1 MNILKK
7 MESMDTND
15 SPSILESPLMQ
26 LANASASAVR
36 ADLPTEETP
45 KDQPRVYTNEAFS
58 SEDNTLAKE
67 NNISNVYCTQQLDQK
82 ECLLNSHQMESN
94 KEMELV
100 STDSF
105 ESKLSNFQVDAQP
118 NIISHNCCVSTAKNS
133 PFSQPDFKKCNN
145 KDMIWDSQHLLH
157 TPQIQDN
164 NDNFFPSSNCDSEQS
179 KKNSTSSDDNS
190 SFESKNNLNSL
201 AGKITL
207 LPKKCIKPF
216 NNISDTF
223 DKISNKEEISYNKQD
238 QSLSSDCQ
246 LESSEINTFVEPISI
261 PNNDNVKA
269 CSKKSASPEA
279 SIEQNRSPN
288 CKNDFDSSLKEL
300 QRVSNFQVLSSKEET
315 HERNLK
321 TFVELPPESESKKIA
336 EKSTGEEVFL
346 VPEKNLTVL
355 APNKLSKVTEENT
368 SDHLLDEGRTLSKS
382 PTEEASSF
390 VTADTSK
397 TDETSLPITSFTMN
411 NDVAHKQVPDEVL
424 TDIKKKANTP
434 ELTSKIEADKDN
446 VNTVYSLNKSSETDQ
461 DDKNISSSPAR
472 ATISETE
479 SSNVSKRPRRNI
491 KAKRIFSA
499 SLNDANSA
507 NQNEKR
513 NVKESRKESLCLKK
527 NKLLSAKK
535 KKLNLSKKLH
545 VEEDE
550 DIAEQKN
557 AQIKSSNYF
566 KTDQSVP
573 VVFTSSHS
581 SISSNPLDTVGMKTV
596 SSKAKN
602 LLIVPKSTFTVS
614 SPDENQSIN
623 KCLTK
628 NRNSKPK
635 SVTKEKSSLHTN
647 VGKEATKNGENKSSF
662 TKINKNSS
670 KRVLSEIASTS
681 FDNKVTSD
689 SFLNS
694 SISSNFSKPDE
705 TECSIILPSNMP
717 ITSSNLATSFH
728 NEDVSLN
735 ITEIENYIKK
745 EPTDISELNESA
757 SSKVY
762 DSKTESVSNASSSV
776 GETHEIRKLLNASSN
791 ATQLISTNSSG
802 SSTTISNA
810 QPLGSVKISPVS
822 PYAIFLPVSLPSG
835 STVPTTA
842 SISSNSF
849 QLKVP
854 NVLRKEKPLLPND
867 SIICKKSDG
876 TGQLA
881 NNSKQKKFSRTNLI
895 PAYFPAP
902 LPKSLID
909 KITVSYHSC
918 AECGDTFLFKS
929 SLHIHKTRKCMQ
941 ITYNCD
947 NCTTKLIFY
956 NKCSVLEHVRSHYPS
971 QPVTIKLDKM
981 DIVPLPESITD
992 ILEIG
997 DCEQIPVHK
1006 TTEES
1011 NNFDCIECGAK
1022 FHTARA
1028 LANHFGHSET
1038 ACTFTYYCALCQTY
1052 LPRHCAQK
1060 AHRRIH
1066 HEKTPHVCPECG
1078 QLIPNLVS
1086 FRHHLKYKCVH
1097 FSRIAP
1103 LTCPKCFAKFCYSPE
1118 LKDHIISIHS
1128 ETFIKCSICPM
1139 AFKAK
1144 SFYQNHHQSIH
1155 LSEQE
1160 QKKEIYKCPLC
1171 DTVFH
1176 NIQQLMNHVDVHI
1189 NDLKVGVDYAFR
1201 CSVCSV
1207 IFDRRSLLLSHLGNC
1222 HHLDFMQHRCE
1233 FCDCVCKTA
1242 HNLQTHQK
1250 AIHKIEM
1257 SKINS
1262 KNEAKTENE
1271 AIKSKKCKDKGIAYC
1286 SLCQI
1291 FFATEGQLQMHSSK
1305 VHESKLN
1312 DSSAVTTRTRNTQ
1325 KFCQYCSAPYKS
1337 WNRLMQHILGHRQ
1350 SGVYMCLM
1358 CTNAAFLTKE
1368 DLHKH
1373 EEFCSGESSQGKL
1386 PTVFECKECH
1396 ELFKQENWL
1405 IAHQKNIH
1413 SKKPMFPCHLCNLVC
1428 KSNDSLVKHI
1438 QISHEK
1444 KKHFYSCQIC
1454 KETNKEKIFRRRIQL
1469 EKHIISKHKTL
1480 RNKSNNSKI
1489 ALQPNVAK
1497 QSTETDNKEQAHG
1510 INVDNQP
1517 IKKLKTQ
1524 EETFSCVK
1532 CVFTTKDH
1540 NLFQIHT
1547 QEHKRVSDGIRCS
1560 ECGLC
1565 FTAVDSLRMHLFM
1578 IHKIKQTNEFL
1589 SSHGLLYKKNKLKT
1603 ENALES
1609 SPQQLSNIE
1618 NNATE
1623 QAQSFECNV
1632 CYKVF
1637 ESEHLLKIHLRTHGM
1652 AFIRSKRL
1660 NLTETT

>member
-1 MNILKK
+1 

-36 ADLPTEETP
+36 ADLPSEEPT
-45 KDQPRVYTNEAFS
+45 KTQSYVYTNETFS
-58 SEDNTLAKE
+58 SEDNALVKE
-67 NNISNVYCTQQLDQK
+67 NNISDICSVQQFDRR
-82 ECLLNSHQMESN
+82 ECFLNSHQKESN
-94 KEMELV
+94 EEMEFV
-100 STDSF
+100 SPDSY
-105 ESKLSNFQVDAQP
+105 ESKCSNSQVDAQT
-118 NIISHNCCVSTAKNS
+118 NTISPTNCCVSTTKNFS
-133 PFSQPDFKKCNN
+133 SSQPDFEKCHN
-145 KDMIWDSQHLLH
+145 KDMTWDSQHLMH
-157 TPQIQDN
+157 TSQIQDN
-164 NDNFFPSSNCDSEQS
+164 NDSFTPSSNCVTVS
-179 KKNSTSSDDNS
+179 KLSRQNSTSSDDNS

-207 LPKKCIKPF
+207 LPKRCIKSF
-216 NNISDTF
+216 NNIVSDTF
-223 DKISNKEEISYNKQD
+223 DKISNKEEISYKKQD

-246 LESSEINTFVEPISI
+246 LESSEINTFVELISI
-261 PNNDNVKA
+261 PDNDNIKV
-269 CSKKSASPEA
+269 CSKKSALPEP
-279 SIEQNRSPN
+279 SVEQNRSPN
-288 CKNDFDSSLKEL
+288 YKNDFVSSLKEL
-300 QRVSNFQVLSSKEET
+300 QVSNFQTLSKKEET
-315 HERNLK
+315 NEKNLK
-321 TFVELPPESESKKIA
+321 SFIELAPESESKQI
-336 EKSTGEEVFL
+336 EGKSIGGEVFL
-346 VPEKNLTVL
+346 VHEKNLRVL
-355 APNKLSKVTEENT
+355 APDKLSKLTEQNM
-368 SDHLLDEGRTLSKS
+368 SDHILDEGRTLSKS
-382 PTEEASSF
+382 LTEEASSF
-390 VTADTSK
+390 ATADTSK
-397 TDETSLPITSFTMN
+397 TDEISLPITSFTMN
-411 NDVAHKQVPDEVL
+411 NDLVHKEVPNEVL
-424 TDIKKKANTP
+424 TTIKKSANTP
-434 ELTSKIEADKDN
+434 ESTSKMEVDKDN
-446 VNTVYSLNKSSETDQ
+446 VNTVYTLDKSSETDQ
-461 DDKNISSSPAR
+461 DDKNITSSLAS
-472 ATISETE
+472 ATTTETE

-491 KAKRIFSA
+491 KAKHIFSA

-507 NQNEKR
+507 NQKEKR
-513 NVKESRKESLCLKK
+513 NVKESRKESLCLRK

-550 DIAEQKN
+550 DFAEQKS
-557 AQIKSSNYF
+557 AQVKSANYF

-573 VVFTSSHS
+573 VVYSSSHS
-581 SISSNPLDTVGMKTV
+581 SISSNVSLDTVGMTTV
-596 SSKAKN
+596 SGKSKK
-602 LLIVPKSTFTVS
+602 LLVVPKSTFTVS
-614 SPDENQSIN
+614 SDEI
-623 KCLTK
+623 KGLTK
-628 NRNSKPK
+628 NRNIKPK
-635 SVTKEKSSLHTN
+635 SVTKDKNSLHIN
-647 VGKEATKNGENKSSF
+647 VGKGATKNGENKCSF
-662 TKINKNSS
+662 TKINKDNS
-670 KRVLSEIASTS
+670 KRVISEIASS
-681 FDNKVTSD
+681 LDKIPSE

-694 SISSNFSKPDE
+694 SIPSNLSKPSE
-705 TECSIILPSNMP
+705 TVCSIVLPSNKP
-717 ITSSNLATSFH
+717 ISSSSLAASFH
-728 NEDVSLN
+728 NEDVSLS
-735 ITEIENYIKK
+735 ISEIENYIKK
-745 EPTDISELNESA
+745 EPTDISVLNDSA
-757 SSKVY
+757 NSKVY
-762 DSKTESVSNASSSV
+762 DSKTEPVSIAPSSV
-776 GETHEIRKLLNASSN
+776 GETHEIRKLLNATSN
-791 ATQLISTNSSG
+791 ATHLINTNSSG
-802 SSTTISNA
+802 SSTAIPSA
-810 QPLGSVKISPVS
+810 QPLSSVKISPVS
-822 PYAIFLPVSLPSG
+822 PYAIFLPVSLPSS

-854 NVLRKEKPLLPND
+854 GVLRKEKPLLPND
-867 SIICKKSDG
+867 CVIYKKSDG
-876 TGQLA
+876 TCQLA
-881 NNSKQKKFSRTNLI
+881 NHSKQKRFSRTNPI
-895 PAYFPAP
+895 PAYFPTP
-902 LPKSLID
+902 LPKSLTD
-909 KITVSYHSC
+909 KITISYHSC

-947 NCTTKLIFY
+947 NCTMKLIFY
-956 NKCSVLEHVRSHYPS
+956 NKCSVLEHIRSHYPS
-971 QPVTIKLDKM
+971 QPVTIKPDKM
-981 DIVPLPESITD
+981 VVVPLPESITD

-997 DCEQIPVHK
+997 DSEQTPVHK

-1022 FHTARA
+1022 FHTSRA

-1155 LSEQE
+1155 LLEQE

-1189 NDLKVGVDYAFR
+1189 NDLRVGVDYAFR

-1207 IFDRRSLLLSHLGNC
+1207 IFDKRSLLLSHLGNC

-1242 HNLQTHQK
+1242 YNLQTHQK
-1250 AIHKIEM
+1250 AIHKIQM
-1257 SKINS
+1257 AKLNG
-1262 KNEAKTENE
+1262 KNETKKENE
-1271 AIKSKKCKDKGIAYC
+1271 VVKSKKCKDKGIAYC

-1291 FFATEGQLQMHSSK
+1291 FFATEGQLQMHASK
-1305 VHESKLN
+1305 VHENKPD
-1312 DSSAVTTRTRNTQ
+1312 DSSAVTAKPRNTQ

-1413 SKKPMFPCHLCNLVC
+1413 SKKAMFPCHLCNLVC
-1428 KSNDSLVKHI
+1428 KSNYSLVRHI
-1438 QISHEK
+1438 QIAHEK

-1454 KETNKEKIFRRRIQL
+1454 KEMDKEKIFRRRIQL
-1469 EKHIISKHKTL
+1469 EKHISSKHKTL
-1480 RNKSNNSKI
+1480 RNKNNSSKI
-1489 ALQPNVAK
+1489 EPQPNVAK
-1497 QSTETDNKEQAHG
+1497 QSTETDIKEQVRS
-1510 INVDNQP
+1510 INVDSQP
-1517 IKKLKTQ
+1517 LKKLKTQ
-1524 EETFSCVK
+1524 EEAFSCAK

-1540 NLFQIHT
+1540 NLFQIHI
-1547 QEHKRVSDGIRCS
+1547 QEHKTASDGIRCS

-1578 IHKIKQTNEFL
+1578 IHKIKQTTESL
-1589 SSHGLLYKKNKLKT
+1589 SSHGLLYKKNELKT

-1609 SPQQLSNIE
+1609 SPQQLSNTE
-1618 NNATE
+1618 NHATE

-1660 NLTETT
+1660 NVTEAT